1 MKEINNTTTID
12 EVKKIERSLNGLD
25 RKNLHKTPE
34 YLKWKNARHNLS
46 KKDRK
51 DYIDELYKEAVEGRE
66 GKIKENLLYPQ
77 SKLKW
82 HHAGEEID
90 REKIEE
96 LNNTINNNAVREDT
110 KTVFFAFKEA
120 HTKEKEI
127 FNFDFVNWN
136 VQKNNEIQNL
146 YYPKKVSIDY
156 SEYSHVPRFKNN
168 IHVKPYKDGV
178 LFVANNIEQLNK
190 QKVLALTFGDSNISD
205 FSIGKTIA
213 GIYECR
219 AYNYS
224 QIDWLDK
231 KFDEQVVFY
240 IVVPKIIKNK
250 AVRIVVKNNIYLK
263 KLIKTFREHKK
274 CPQIKVDEFKYFF
287 DEAAEAQKIVESL
300 REAQENPK
308 LKQNYNFNNN
318 TFLRASYI
326 RTLRQCWNIHLM
338 YSEKNQQENLFFE
351 KLAQINNLDDIKK
364 KYMRDIFPY
373 EKYLDISLLSQNS
386 SDENAERIFKKNFL
400 KAALLYHHTNKGTT
414 FCNGVNI
421 ETDKKTAAD
430 CFLFWKRIDVFEL
443 LFSPLNNNFP
453 LCLEDSKIIND
464 VDIFDPILNNHL
476 DIAKDIFDKDAYQQE
491 HKSIENFIFKD
502 KHILQEAMDCQTGY
516 LMPFDGAHQI
526 LHDPNFIHVRFRE
539 YEDFIIIVL
548 CEKNGRYL
556 IDVFSKT
563 EMDFKYMIWHNL
575 KYDKDYSEQCLQ
587 EIYTKF
593 AQCIRDAKVLIYRTS
608 SNQYQGRRKPY
619 GSNTDEVYP
628 TYFPRTK
635 YIRDYG
641 EEQKKREKDF
651 FNNSRK
657 FSSAR
662 CAHVRKLPEDSKPS
676 KKQLL
681 LAKELDRWVPENHTF
696 VSASTGNKNMTK
708 KEKIYRNTALN
719 DIFYYNNQE
728 ISEAVKIDNL
738 CPAQFEEYCEEYVK
752 KLGYEVKIR
761 GNYDGGID
769 IRAVRILD
777 NEEAEY
783 LLVQCKHWNTPIPP
797 GAIRDFKAGSDE
809 EKTKDKKILMF
820 MTSSKFSPGAREYAD
835 KHNIKL
841 IDGDHFLS

>member
-1 MKEINNTTTID
+1 MTTTIE
-12 EVKKIERSLNGLD
+12 EVKKLEEGLRGLSTD
-25 RKNLHKTPE
+25 DLHKKPE
-34 YLKWKNARHNLS
+34 YLKWKNARHKLS

-51 DYIDELYKEAVEGRE
+51 DYLDELYKESRKE
-66 GKIKENLLYPQ
+66 KIKENLLYPQ

-90 REKIEE
+90 KEKIEE
-96 LNNTINNNAVREDT
+96 LNNTINNNAVRKDT
-110 KTVFFAFKEA
+110 KTIFFAFKEA
-120 HTKEKEI
+120 HKKEKEI
-127 FNFDFVNWN
+127 FNFDYVNWN

-146 YYPKKVSIDY
+146 YYPEKVSIDY
-156 SEYSHVPRFKNN
+156 SEYSHIPRFKYNMH
-168 IHVKPYKDGV
+168 IKPYKDGV
-178 LFVANNIEQLNK
+178 LLVASDIEQLNK
-190 QKVLALTFGDSNISD
+190 QKVLGLTFGDSNISD

-213 GIYECR
+213 RIYESR

-240 IVVPKIIKNK
+240 IVVPKIVKNK
-250 AVRIVVKNNIYLK
+250 AVRIVVKNNVYLTR
-263 KLIKTFREHKK
+263 LIKTFRKQK
-274 CPQIKVDEFKYFF
+274 QCPKIKVDEFKYFF
-287 DEAAEAQKIVESL
+287 DEAAEAQHIVEAL
-300 REAQENPK
+300 RVAQKDPEF
-308 LKQNYNFNNN
+308 KQQYNFNNN
-318 TFLRASYI
+318 TCLRTSYS

-338 YSEKNQQENLFFE
+338 YSEKNNRENLFFE
-351 KLAQINNLDDIKK
+351 TLKNKHSLEEIKK
-364 KYMRDIFPY
+364 EYMRDIFPY
-373 EKYLDISLLSQNS
+373 EKYLDISLLAQNS
-386 SDENAERIFKKNFL
+386 YDKNAERIFRKNFL

-453 LCLEDSKIIND
+453 LCLQDSKIIND
-464 VDIFDPILNNHL
+464 VDIFDPVINDHL
-476 DIAKDIFDKDAYQQE
+476 DIAKDIFNKDEYQHE
-491 HKSIENFIFKD
+491 YKSIENFIFKD

-516 LMPFDGAHQI
+516 LMPFDGDHQI

-575 KYDKDYSEQCLQ
+575 KYDKNYSEQCLQ

-635 YIRDYG
+635 YTRDYSK
-641 EEQKKREKDF
+641 EQK
-651 FNNSRK
+651 N
-657 FSSAR
+657 
-662 CAHVRKLPEDSKPS
+662 VRKIFLITVENLVVLDALMLENYRKIAN
-676 KKQLL
+676 LL
-681 LAKELDRWVPENHTF
+681 
-696 VSASTGNKNMTK
+696 KN
-708 KEKIYRNTALN
+708 N
-719 DIFYYNNQE
+719 F
-728 ISEAVKIDNL
+728 
-738 CPAQFEEYCEEYVK
+738 C
-752 KLGYEVKIR
+752 
-761 GNYDGGID
+761 
-769 IRAVRILD
+769 
-777 NEEAEY
+777 
-783 LLVQCKHWNTPIPP
+783 
-797 GAIRDFKAGSDE
+797 
-809 EKTKDKKILMF
+809 
-820 MTSSKFSPGAREYAD
+820 
-835 KHNIKL
+835 
-841 IDGDHFLS
+841 